1 LVAGPEYD
9 LIHCIFFEYLELGEF
24 SGPEKF
30 SQCWIVTWI
39 CDFGIKGIFDK
50 IEKSRYE
57 GEAEFFGVL
66 AGAICNR

>member
-1 LVAGPEYD
+1 
-9 LIHCIFFEYLELGEF
+9 LGEF